1 MTYRAKQTTRTPS
14 RRLRTTG
21 AALSAVAA
29 AGLLWNTA
37 CGAVAASR
45 SPRTEDKGLIHRF
58 LFTHGVPIDAPIRVA
73 KVSAVVGDRFRVR
86 SIVKF
91 IGPDKLPD
99 PQEIDQLRKVIE
111 IKKRQGVPIRFDLG
125 KRTSELDL
133 MRHNI
138 LTGEVIEF
146 YPSEKVGE
154 LELFF
159 SERQSLK
166 VEFGNEFF
174 YIRVGDKDCSFRSEG
189 LKRQLSEILRPS
201 GVKKSWKK

>member
-1 MTYRAKQTTRTPS
+1 M
-14 RRLRTTG
+14 RRMG
-21 AALSAVAA
+21 AALAAGAAV
-29 AGLLWNTA
+29 GLLWSTVW
-37 CGAVAASR
+37 GAASASG
-45 SPRTEDKGLIHRF
+45 SPRGGDKGPIYRF
-58 LFTHGVPIDAPIRVA
+58 LITHGVPIEAPIRVA

-91 IGPDKLPD
+91 IGPDKLPN
-99 PQEIDQLRKVIE
+99 PEEIAQLRKVIE
-111 IKKRQGVPIRFDLG
+111 MKKRQGVPIRFDLG

-146 YPSEKVGE
+146 YPSKKVGD

-159 SERQSLK
+159 SESQSLK

-174 YIRVGDKDCSFRSEG
+174 YIRVGNKDCSFRSEG
-189 LKRQLSEILRPS
+189 LKRQLGEILEPS
-201 GVKKSWKK
+201 GAKKSWKK